1 MEGDKVMSVL
11 VNKEIIFFGGKGG
24 VGKTTCSSAYSLS
37 LARRGY
43 KTLVLSTDPAHSLGQ
58 IFQVELGD
66 APKKLDTN
74 FYGIEIDPETE
85 SKRYINRIR
94 QQMQG
99 SFSANIIIEI
109 QRQLDAAY
117 HSPGAEEAAIFDRFI
132 EIIDLVGTEYQRVVF
147 DTAPTGHTLRL
158 LSLPELMDRWL
169 QGMIERRRNVNE
181 MMRMASV
188 VDKSL
193 EERIKDDP
201 VMRILLDR
209 KQRFEKAKEFLI
221 DKKRAGFVFVLNPQ
235 QLPILETEK
244 AVGFL
249 ERNGIPVEG
258 IIINRIMP
266 DDIDSEFFAKR
277 KQVEDGYLRQI
288 EAKFGDRI
296 LHRIP
301 LMEYHISGY
310 ESIDRVAKIFS

>member
-1 MEGDKVMSVL
+1 MEGETVMSGL
-11 VNKEIIFFGGKGG
+11 ANKEILFFGGKGG

-74 FYGIEIDPETE
+74 LFGIEIDPETE

-99 SFSANIIIEI
+99 AFSANIIIEI

-301 LMEYHISGY
+301 LMEYDISGY